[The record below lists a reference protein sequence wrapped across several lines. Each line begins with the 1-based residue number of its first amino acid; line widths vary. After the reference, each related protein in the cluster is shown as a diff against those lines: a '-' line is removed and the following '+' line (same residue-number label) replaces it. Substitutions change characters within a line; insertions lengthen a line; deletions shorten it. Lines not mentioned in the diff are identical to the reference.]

1 MKARHCLP
9 AAFLVA
15 ATLVFSGCAKKA
27 PAPGTAGTSKSAAH
41 DHESEHDHDHAHD
54 HDDGEKSAH
63 EKSNPGEKHA
73 ENDGHSH
80 DKPAHN
86 EHDHAEDEHGEHDH
100 DEHGHGESAG
110 NATARFDADRGLQL
124 APETVAAL
132 GVQTAAAAPRAIAA
146 QFEVTAAVF
155 DPGPPAR
162 ASALVSVATADA
174 LERTQ
179 PRDPALLAVRRDMT
193 SALGQAE
200 LILAAPSGA
209 KVGQAV
215 VLTLGSAPSEFLC
228 VPRSAVLR
236 TATGTFVYV
245 RAGDFWR
252 RTSVETGADDG
263 HFVALTDGL
272 AAGDVV
278 ATTAVEHLWLTE
290 LRLTKGGGHSH

>member
-9 AAFLVA
+9 AAFAVA
-15 ATLVFSGCAKKA
+15 AALVFSGCTKKA
-27 PAPGTAGTSKSAAH
+27 PAPAASDVSKSAAH
-41 DHESEHDHDHAHD
+41 DHDSDHGHDHAHD
-54 HDDGEKSAH
+54 HDHGEKSASDKADH
-63 EKSNPGEKHA
+63 DENHA
-73 ENDGHSH
+73 KDEGHGH
-80 DKPAHN
+80 DRSTPD
-86 EHDHAEDEHGEHDH
+86 EHDHAEHDH

-110 NATARFDADRGLQL
+110 NATARFEADRGLQL

-132 GVQTAAAAPRAIAA
+132 GVQTATAAPRAIAA

-162 ASALVSVATADA
+162 ASALVPIATADA
-174 LERTQ
+174 LENAQ
-179 PRDPALLAVRRDMT
+179 PRDAALLAVRRDMT

-200 LILAAPSGA
+200 LILAAPRGA
-209 KVGQAV
+209 QVGQAV
-215 VLTLGSAPSEFLC
+215 VLALGSAPREFLC

-245 RAGDFWR
+245 RAGEFWR
-252 RTSVETGADDG
+252 RTSIETGADDG
-263 HFVALTDGL
+263 HFVAIANGL
-272 AAGDVV
+272 AVGEAV

>member
-1 MKARHCLP
+1 MKAHHCLP

-27 PAPGTAGTSKSAAH
+27 PAPAASDASKSAAH
-41 DHESEHDHDHAHD
+41 DHESDHDHDHAHD
-54 HDDGEKSAH
+54 HDHGEKSAH
-63 EKSNPGEKHA
+63 DKSGPDEKHA
-73 ENDGHSH
+73 EDDGHGH
-80 DKPAHN
+80 AKPAHD
-86 EHDHAEDEHGEHDH
+86 EHDHAEHDH
-100 DEHGHGESAG
+100 DEHGHGEAAG
-110 NATARFDADRGLQL
+110 NATARFEADRGLQL
-124 APETVAAL
+124 APETVTAL
-132 GVQTAAAAPRAIAA
+132 EVQTAAAAPRAIAA

-162 ASALVSVATADA
+162 ASALVPVATADA

-200 LILAAPSGA
+200 LILAAPNGA

-245 RAGDFWR
+245 RAGEFWR
-252 RTSVETGADDG
+252 RTAIETGADDG
-263 HFVALTDGL
+263 NFVAVANGL

>member
-1 MKARHCLP
+1 MSTRPWLS
-9 AAFLVA
+9 AAFAMAVA
-15 ATLVFSGCAKKA
+15 LVFSGCAKKA
-27 PAPGTAGTSKSAAH
+27 PAPAASDASKSAAH
-41 DHESEHDHDHAHD
+41 DHDH
-54 HDDGEKSAH
+54 GEKPAND
-63 EKSNPGEKHA
+63 KSNPGEKHA
-73 ENDGHSH
+73 EDDGHGH

-86 EHDHAEDEHGEHDH
+86 EHDHAEE
-100 DEHGHGESAG
+100 EHGHGESAG

-124 APETVAAL
+124 APETVTAL

-252 RTSVETGADDG
+252 RTIVETGADDG
-263 HFVALTDGL
+263 HFVAIAHGL

-278 ATTAVEHLWLTE
+278 ATTALEHLWLTE

>member
-1 MKARHCLP
+1 MKARHCFP
-9 AAFLVA
+9 AAFAMAVA
-15 ATLVFSGCAKKA
+15 LVFSGCAKKA
-27 PAPGTAGTSKSAAH
+27 PAPAASGASKSAAH
-41 DHESEHDHDHAHD
+41 DHNSEHDHDRAHD
-54 HDDGEKSAH
+54 HDHGEKSAH
-63 EKSNPGEKHA
+63 DKSSPGEKHA
-73 ENDGHSH
+73 EDDEH
-80 DKPAHN
+80 DHIKSAPDDHAHAEN
-86 EHDHAEDEHGEHDH
+86 EHDAHDH
-100 DEHGHGESAG
+100 DEHAHGASAG
-110 NATARFDADRGLQL
+110 NATARFEADRGLQL

-132 GVQTAAAAPRAIAA
+132 GLQTAAATPRAIAA

-162 ASALVSVATADA
+162 ASALVSAATADA

-200 LILAAPSGA
+200 LILAAPNGA

-245 RAGDFWR
+245 RAGEFWR
-252 RTSVETGADDG
+252 RTAIETGADDG
-263 HFVALTDGL
+263 NFVAVANGL

>member
-27 PAPGTAGTSKSAAH
+27 PAPAASDASKSAAH

-54 HDDGEKSAH
+54 HAHGEKSAH
-63 EKSNPGEKHA
+63 DKSSPGEKHV
-73 ENDGHSH
+73 EDDGHGH
-80 DKPAHN
+80 DKPAHS
-86 EHDHAEDEHGEHDH
+86 EHDHAEDEH

-110 NATARFDADRGLQL
+110 NATARFDVDRGLQL

-132 GVQTAAAAPRAIAA
+132 GVQTAATAPRAIAA

-162 ASALVSVATADA
+162 ASALVPVAMADA
-174 LERTQ
+174 LESTQ
-179 PRDPALLAVRRDMT
+179 PRDPALLAVRRDIT

-200 LILAAPSGA
+200 LILAAPNGA

-215 VLTLGSAPSEFLC
+215 VLTLGSAPSELLC

-252 RTSVETGADDG
+252 RTTVETGADDG
-263 HFVALTDGL
+263 NFVAVANGL